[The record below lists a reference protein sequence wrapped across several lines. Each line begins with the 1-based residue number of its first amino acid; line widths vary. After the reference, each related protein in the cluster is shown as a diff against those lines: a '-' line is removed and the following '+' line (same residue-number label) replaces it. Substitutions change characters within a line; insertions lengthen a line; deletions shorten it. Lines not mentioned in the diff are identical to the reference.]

1 MDILLAQWQ
10 PTLVVFITLATELT
24 ILFLAISLF
33 VGVLQRHIPRAHI
46 ESLLGGQRAR
56 GYFIAAGLGATTP
69 FCSCSTIPMLR
80 GMIRAGAGFGPMM
93 VFLFAS
99 PLLDPIVIGVLLI
112 TFGWPLTAI
121 YVSAALLVALLA
133 GWTLHAFRFDRFLR
147 PDVMLSSACGVQ
159 TDAGTP
165 TSLLHRYRGLGKEVW
180 QDFAR
185 VLPYLLVGVGIGSV
199 IHNFV
204 PENALS
210 IYLGADNPAAIPV
223 AAVIGVPLY
232 LRASTIVPLGGVLIA
247 KGVGAGAVLA
257 LIIGAAG
264 ISLPE
269 LILLRSLF
277 RTALIVA
284 FIAVV
289 FTTAVSAGFA
299 TLLLF

>member
-1 MDILLAQWQ
+1 MNILLAQWQ
-10 PTLVVFITLATELT
+10 STLVVFVTLAIELS

-46 ESLLGGQRAR
+46 ESLLGGHRAR

-99 PLLDPIVIGVLLI
+99 PLLDPIVIGASLI

-133 GWTLHAFRFDRFLR
+133 GWTLHTFQFERYLR
-147 PDVMLSSACGVQ
+147 PDVMISSACGAQ
-159 TDAGTP
+159 TDDGTP
-165 TSLLHRYRGLGKEVW
+165 TTLRQRYRGLGKEVW

-210 IYLGADNPAAIPV
+210 TYLGADNPAAIPV

-277 RTALIVA
+277 RTALIAA

-289 FTTAVSAGFA
+289 FTTAISAGFA